1 MAFGALLPTGGMTQN
16 DIFVFEMNIARYRAM
31 LQFDMDAE
39 KRSLVERLLAK
50 AEAGLTALTLDAS
63 RDRRT

>member
-1 MAFGALLPTGGMTQN
+1 MTQN

-39 KRSLVERLLAK
+39 KRSLVERLLAE
-50 AEAGLTALTLDAS
+50 AEAGSTALTLDAS
-63 RDRRT
+63 RDRRM